1 MSFFL
6 AVDHGI
12 PFASAAARGSIA
24 AIAAECAFA
33 LAYAWTRRGWP
44 FALAVGT
51 LAYAAAG
58 LAMQLVVIAPLALA
72 ALMAGLLLLTLRL
85 LPARE
90 RRVVASPRPPGW
102 DLPVRVVLT
111 TAIVLVITSVAP
123 TLGPYGSALVATFPL
138 FASVLAVFA
147 ERHQGHASAV
157 EVLRGLVNGLF
168 GFMAFFVVVALALE
182 PLGFIAFAIAVAVVI
197 AVQSV
202 ALVALRR
209 AS

>member
-12 PFASAAARGSIA
+12 PFAAAAARGSIA

-33 LAYAWTRRGWP
+33 LAYAWTQRGWP
-44 FALAVGT
+44 LAFGLGT
-51 LAYAAAG
+51 LAYAAAA
-58 LAMQLVVIAPLALA
+58 LVMQFVVIDPLLLA
-72 ALMAGLLLLTLRL
+72 ALMAALLLVTLRL

-90 RRVVASPRPPGW
+90 RRAAPSPRPPAW
-102 DLPVRVVLT
+102 DLPVRVVVT

-123 TLGPYGSALVATFPL
+123 TLGPYGSAMLATFPL

-168 GFMAFFVVVALALE
+168 GFTAFFVVVALALE
-182 PLGFIAFAIAVAVVI
+182 PLGFIAFGIAVAVVLV
-197 AVQSV
+197 VQSL
-202 ALVALRR
+202 ALAALRR

>member
-12 PFASAAARGSIA
+12 PFAAAAARGSIA

-33 LAYAWTRRGWP
+33 LAYARTGRGWP
-44 FALAVGT
+44 AALGLGT

-58 LAMQLVVIAPLALA
+58 LAMQLVVVDPLVLA
-72 ALMAGLLLLTLRL
+72 AIMAALLLLTLRL
-85 LPARE
+85 LPTAE
-90 RRVVASPRPPGW
+90 RPAAAPPRPPAW
-102 DLPVRVVLT
+102 DLPVRVVVT
-111 TAIVLVITSVAP
+111 TAIVMLITSVAP
-123 TLGPYGSALVATFPL
+123 TLGPYGSALLATFPL

-147 ERHQGHASAV
+147 ERHQGHAAAV
-157 EVLRGLVNGLF
+157 DVLRGLVNGLF
-168 GFMAFFVVVALALE
+168 GFTAFFVVVALALE
-182 PLGFIAFAIAVAVVI
+182 PLGFVAFALAVAVVI

-209 AS
+209 AG